1 MTRTPPA
8 FLGAHGSGSR
18 GLTSPR
24 TGKAKLKTTV
34 TKQTPTVRL
43 ELESRPESV
52 TLVRGMLVGIGEELA
67 LEAELLDDLKTA
79 VSEACN
85 NVVMHAYGDRLGP
98 MTVDF
103 ELAAGQME
111 ISVRDRGGGI
121 RGVSASHDRMGVGLA
136 VISALADR
144 SEFVNLPE
152 GGTEV
157 RMSFTGRGTKPALER
172 AEAHDWPKDLDGD
185 VVARLSSARLLKGV
199 LGRLARAMAAQA
211 HFSVD
216 RVSELYPVT
225 DALAAHAE
233 AAASSHG
240 IGFAIVAGDRRLEVI
255 IGKFRTGSSA
265 GLREETDTASPLR
278 LLADEVSVE
287 MDGDSEL
294 LRVVVADTR
303 QG

>member
-1 MTRTPPA
+1 
-8 FLGAHGSGSR
+8 
-18 GLTSPR
+18 
-24 TGKAKLKTTV
+24 
-34 TKQTPTVRL
+34 
-43 ELESRPESV
+43 
-52 TLVRGMLVGIGEELA
+52 MLVGIGEELA

-85 NVVMHAYGDRLGP
+85 NVVMHAYGDGVGP

-103 ELAAGQME
+103 ELGGGE
-111 ISVRDRGGGI
+111 IEVSVRDRGHGI

-144 SEFVNLPE
+144 SEFVNVPE

-157 RMSFTGRGTKPALER
+157 RMSFTRGAVTSAIER
-172 AEAHDWPKDLDGD
+172 AEIEGAHDWPKDLDGD
-185 VVARLSSARLLKGV
+185 VVARISSARLLRGV

-216 RVSELYPVT
+216 RFSELYPVT

-233 AAASSHG
+233 AAGSSHG
-240 IGFAIVAGDRRLEVI
+240 IGFGIAARERRIEVT
-255 IGKFRTGSSA
+255 IGKFRCGSSA
-265 GLREETDTASPLR
+265 GLKEETGTASPLK
-278 LLADEVSVE
+278 LLADELSVE

-294 LRVVVADTR
+294 LRIVVADTPR
-303 QG
+303 AEPADARRE

>member
-1 MTRTPPA
+1 
-8 FLGAHGSGSR
+8 
-18 GLTSPR
+18 
-24 TGKAKLKTTV
+24 V
-34 TKQTPTVRL
+34 TEQTPTVRL

-85 NVVMHAYGDRLGP
+85 NVVMHAYGDGVGP
-98 MTVDF
+98 MTIDF
-103 ELAAGQME
+103 ELEDGQIE

-157 RMSFTGRGTKPALER
+157 RMSFTGRMAEPELER
-172 AEAHDWPKDLDGD
+172 AQLQNGHDWPQHLNGD
-185 VVARLSSARLLKGV
+185 VVARVSSAWLLRGV

-216 RVSELYPVT
+216 RFAELYPVT
-225 DALAAHAE
+225 DAVVAHVRE
-233 AAASSHG
+233 AASSRG
-240 IGFAIVAGDRRLEVI
+240 IGFALVGATRRIELT
-255 IGKFRTGSSA
+255 IGKFRWGSSA
-265 GLREETDTASPLR
+265 GLREETHGASALQ
-278 LLADEVSVE
+278 LLADELSVE
-287 MDGDSEL
+287 PDGEGEL
-294 LRVVVADTR
+294 LRIVLADPGR
-303 QG
+303 A

>member
-1 MTRTPPA
+1 
-8 FLGAHGSGSR
+8 
-18 GLTSPR
+18 
-24 TGKAKLKTTV
+24 
-34 TKQTPTVRL
+34 
-43 ELESRPESV
+43 
-52 TLVRGMLVGIGEELA
+52 MLVGIGEELA

-85 NVVMHAYGDRLGP
+85 NVVMHAYGEDVGP

-103 ELAAGQME
+103 DLGGDE
-111 ISVRDRGGGI
+111 IEVSVRDRGHGI
-121 RGVSASHDRMGVGLA
+121 QGVSASHDRMGVGLA

-157 RMSFTGRGTKPALER
+157 RMSFARGAVALER
-172 AEAHDWPKDLDGD
+172 AEIQKAHDWPKELDGD

-211 HFSVD
+211 NFSVD
-216 RVSELYPVT
+216 RFSELYPVT

-233 AAASSHG
+233 AAGSSHG
-240 IGFAIVAGDRRLEVI
+240 VGFGIAAHERRIEVT
-255 IGKFRTGSSA
+255 IGKFKCGSSA
-265 GLREETDTASPLR
+265 GLKEETGTASPLK
-278 LLADEVSVE
+278 LLADELSVE

-294 LRVVVADTR
+294 LRVVVADTPR
-303 QG
+303 SERADSSEG